1 MHSVFFWCHT
11 CVFPE
16 NLIKIRGGGESHKV
30 GNFIDAQIRSDEHL
44 FCIVNPYLY
53 DSLVWGDPVFPFQAS
68 YDMDRV
74 EIKIIGNAIQGELG
88 VKVLKYVFHN
98 IGCQQFRGIALRL
111 EYMYKTQEPE
121 KKFLAFQGR
130 QKRLVLG
137 LFLLILD
144 RKSVV

>member
-1 MHSVFFWCHT
+1 MLRLEVMSIFFALSILT
-11 CVFPE
+11 M
-16 NLIKIRGGGESHKV
+16 
-30 GNFIDAQIRSDEHL
+30 
-44 FCIVNPYLY
+44 Y

-111 EYMYKTQEPE
+111 EYLYKTQEPE
-121 KKFLAFQGR
+121 KNVPGIPGETKA
-130 QKRLVLG
+130 LG
-137 LFLLILD
+137 PGSLSADICLCSLILAL
-144 RKSVV
+144 KI